1 MQDKSSSTIQY
12 ISPQEAVSCI
22 RSGSHIHLSSASQVP
37 SSLLDALAERAL
49 NGSITD
55 IHLHHSF
62 NAGFRQLINYEQL
75 EGRIIDQP
83 FFVGP
88 GTRNAIELGLADYIP
103 VHLSET
109 QALYRTG
116 ILQCD
121 VAIISVSTPR
131 GGKAVSLGGDV
142 VCTLGALDVAKYV
155 IAEVNPN
162 IPFCFGDAVIP
173 IERIDAF
180 VYSDRPLVETHI
192 KDSTE
197 VEKRIGEKCA
207 ALIPDGSCIQ
217 MGIGSLPNAIAA
229 SLYDHK
235 HLGMHTEMFSNGLMG
250 LIKSGVIDGTKKQI
264 DSRQAV
270 ASFVIGDAELFSFV
284 NENSLVRMMDINYT
298 NNPANIARNDNVVAI
313 NAAVQ
318 IDLSGQI
325 CADSVGHHVISGT
338 GGQLDFIRGASM
350 SRGGISI
357 IALNSTTKTGL
368 SKIVSSLRVGAGV
381 VTPRASVQWVVTEY
395 GAINLYGCSMRER
408 ANMLINIAH
417 PNYREQLEREAFDIF
432 GPRLKMFVK
441 PID

>member
-1 MQDKSSSTIQY
+1 MSNQPSNMIQY
-12 ISPQEAVSCI
+12 ITPQEAVSCI
-22 RSGSHIHLSSASQVP
+22 QSGSHIHLSSASQVP
-37 SSLLDALAERAL
+37 VSLLDALVDRAMS
-49 NGSITD
+49 GEITD

-75 EGRIIDQP
+75 EGKIIDQP

-88 GTRNAIELGLADYIP
+88 GTRGAVESGLADYIP

-109 QALYRTG
+109 QSLYRSG
-116 ILQCD
+116 VLKCD

-142 VCTLGALDVAKYV
+142 VCTLGALDVAQYV

-162 IPFCFGDAVIP
+162 VPFCFGDAVIP
-173 IERIDAF
+173 LDRIDAF
-180 VYSDRPLVETHI
+180 VYSERPLIETHI
-192 KDSTE
+192 QTPSE
-197 VEKRIGEKCA
+197 VDGRIGEMCA
-207 ALIPDGSCIQ
+207 TLIPDGACIQ
-217 MGIGSLPNAIAA
+217 MGIGTLPDAIAA
-229 SLYDHK
+229 KLYDHK

-250 LIKSGVIDGTKKQI
+250 LIKSGVIDGTRKQI

-270 ASFVIGDAELFSFV
+270 ASFVIGDGELFSFV

-298 NNPANIARNDNVVAI
+298 NNPANIARNDNVVAV

-338 GGQLDFIRGASM
+338 GGQLDFVRGASM

-357 IALNSTTKTGL
+357 IALNSTTKKGV
-368 SKIVSSLRVGAGV
+368 SKIVSSLRQGAGV
-381 VTPRASVQWVVTEY
+381 VTPRASVQWIVTEY
-395 GAINLYGCSMRER
+395 GAVNLYGCSIRER

-417 PNYREQLEREAFDIF
+417 PDYREQLEREAFEIF
-432 GPRLKMFVK
+432 GPRLKMFLK
-441 PID
+441 PQM